1 MFNKGNMSKM
11 LKQAQQMQKDIEN
24 VQNEL
29 DELQINSESGGGLVQ
44 VTING
49 KMELLDLNL
58 KDEILTEEKE
68 IIEDLIISAVNNAIS
83 KAQDESQNRMNSVA
97 GGMLGGL
104 KMPGMWLY
112 YDPFKYWKIDW
123 WIFSFSR
130 NW

>member
-29 DELQINSESGGGLVQ
+29 DGLQINSESGGGLVQ

-58 KDEILTEEKE
+58 QDEILKEEKE
-68 IIEDLIISAVNNAIS
+68 IIEDLIISAINNAIS

-104 KMPGMWLY
+104 KTPGM
-112 YDPFKYWKIDW
+112 
-123 WIFSFSR
+123 
-130 NW
+130 

>member
-58 KDEILTEEKE
+58 QDEILTEEKE

-83 KAQDESQNRMNSVA
+83 KVQDEGQNRMNSVA

-104 KMPGMWLY
+104 KMPGM
-112 YDPFKYWKIDW
+112 
-123 WIFSFSR
+123 
-130 NW
+130 